1 MVLPGALAGAIVDE
15 RGWADGGSPTLDQLA
30 LASFIDRGE
39 LDRHLRRMRLRYRR
53 RRDRLVAAIGDHL
66 PDRCSSSATP
76 TSPRKPSSPP
86 SALWRPPCATSLHAM
101 FLNILVAIDGSEH
114 GAAALRTAAQLARDE
129 HARLTIVTAVAPAP
143 AFATLSA
150 AGVALTD
157 AAHLMGEVGAR
168 IRDQVDALPD
178 DLSVTTIV
186 VGGQPSDVILE
197 RLGAGRHDLLVM
209 GTRGLGRVGSALLG
223 SVSQAVLHAA
233 EVPVLVVR
241 EP

>member
-1 MVLPGALAGAIVDE
+1 
-15 RGWADGGSPTLDQLA
+15 
-30 LASFIDRGE
+30 
-39 LDRHLRRMRLRYRR
+39 
-53 RRDRLVAAIGDHL
+53 
-66 PDRCSSSATP
+66 
-76 TSPRKPSSPP
+76 
-86 SALWRPPCATSLHAM
+86 M

-129 HARLTIVTAVAPAP
+129 HARLTIVTAVAQAP

-186 VGGQPSDVILE
+186 VGGPPSDVILE